1 MSRWLTIIGLGED
14 GLEGLTP
21 AARQLIERA
30 ETLVGGER
38 HLAKVPNGTAERLTW
53 ASPLKLTIDEILRRR
68 ERRVVVLA
76 TGDPL
81 WFGIGVTLLRAVPAA
96 ETRILPGVSAFALA
110 CARLGWPLADVECLT
125 LHGRSFAFLNGV
137 VAPGAKL
144 LLLSHDGATP
154 PAVAKQ
160 LTALGYGPSRLTVLE
175 HMGSADEHQLAGVAE
190 SWAAGEVLALNTIAA
205 ECIPGSDAVVRARVP
220 GLPDDAFRH
229 DGQLTK
235 REVRAVTLAALAPT
249 PGQLLWDVGAG
260 CGSIAIEWLRSHRTL
275 SAIAVEREPGRC
287 ALINENAAALGV
299 PHLELV
305 EGEAPAALKD
315 LPPPDAVFIGGGL
328 TTAGLVERCWQALK
342 PRGRLVANAVTVE
355 GEGRL
360 FVLRTELGGELTRI
374 AISRAEPIGPYTG
387 WRPHMPV
394 TQLAAT
400 KR

>member
-21 AARQLIERA
+21 AARKFIERA

-38 HLAKVPNGTAERLTW
+38 HLAKVPNGTAERLRW
-53 ASPLKLTIDEILRRR
+53 ASPLKLTIDEILKRRG
-68 ERRVVVLA
+68 RRVVVLA

-81 WFGIGVTLLRAVPAA
+81 WFGIGVTLLRAVPAE
-96 ETRILPGVSAFALA
+96 ETWIVPGVSAFALA
-110 CARLGWPLADVECLT
+110 CARLGWPLAEIECLT

-137 VAPGAKL
+137 VAPGARL

-154 PAVAKQ
+154 LAVAKA
-160 LTALGYGPSRLTVLE
+160 LTALGYGPSRLTVLD
-175 HMGSADEHQLAGVAE
+175 HMGSTDERHLTGTAE
-190 SWAAGEVLALNTIAA
+190 DWSEGEVLILNTVAV
-205 ECIPGSDAVVRARVP
+205 ECIPGPDAVVRARVP

-235 REVRAVTLAALAPT
+235 REVRAATLSALAPT
-249 PGQLLWDVGAG
+249 PGGLLWDIGAG
-260 CGSIAIEWLRSHRTL
+260 CGSVAIEWLRSHRTL
-275 SAIAVEREPGRC
+275 AAIAVERETARC
-287 ALINENAAALGV
+287 AMISENAAALGV

-305 EGEAPAALKD
+305 EGEAPAALAG
-315 LPPPDAVFIGGGL
+315 LPPPDAIFIGGGL
-328 TTAGLVERCWQALK
+328 TTARLLERCWRALK

-355 GEGRL
+355 GEARL
-360 FVLRTELGGELTRI
+360 FALRADIGGELTRI

-387 WRPHMPV
+387 WRAHRPV

>member
-21 AARQLIERA
+21 AARKLVERA

-38 HLAKVPNGTAERLTW
+38 HLAKVPNGTAERLRW

-81 WFGIGVTLLRAVPAA
+81 WFGIGVTLLRAVPA
-96 ETRILPGVSAFALA
+96 EEIWIVPGVSAFALA

-154 PAVAKQ
+154 LAVAKA

-175 HMGSADEHQLAGVAE
+175 HMGSADERHLTGIAE
-190 SWAAGEVLALNTIAA
+190 SWTAGETLALNTIAV
-205 ECIPGSDAVVRARVP
+205 ECIPGHDAVVRARVP

-235 REVRAVTLAALAPT
+235 REVRAATIAALAPT
-249 PGQLLWDVGAG
+249 PGQLMWDVGAG
-260 CGSIAIEWLRSHRTL
+260 CGSVAIEWLRSHRTL
-275 SAIAVEREPGRC
+275 AAVAVERDVGRC
-287 ALINENAAALGV
+287 AMINENAAALGV

-305 EGEAPAALKD
+305 EGQAPAALTE
-315 LPPPDAVFIGGGL
+315 LAPPDAVFIGGGL
-328 TTAGLVERCWQALK
+328 TTAGSVERCWQALK

-355 GEGRL
+355 GETRL
-360 FVLRTELGGELTRI
+360 FALRAEIGGELTRI

>member
-21 AARQLIERA
+21 AARTLIEQA
-30 ETLVGGER
+30 QTLVGGER
-38 HLAKVPNGTAERLTW
+38 HLAKVPNGTAERLRW
-53 ASPLKLTIDEILRRR
+53 ASPLKLTVDEILKRR

-81 WFGIGVTLLRAVPAA
+81 WFGIGVTLLRAVPPE
-96 ETRILPGVSAFALA
+96 ETWIVPGVSAFALA
-110 CARLGWPLADVECLT
+110 CARLGWPLAEVECLT

-154 PAVAKQ
+154 SAVAKA
-160 LTALGYGPSRLTVLE
+160 LTKLGYGPSRLTVLE
-175 HMGSADEHQLAGVAE
+175 HMGNADERQLSGIAADWTAGQTR
-190 SWAAGEVLALNTIAA
+190 ALNTIAV
-205 ECIPGSDAVVRARVP
+205 ECIPGPDVIVRGRVP

-235 REVRAVTLAALAPT
+235 REVRAATLAALAPT
-249 PGQLLWDVGAG
+249 PGQRLWDVGAG
-260 CGSIAIEWLRSHRTL
+260 CGSVAIEWLRSHRTL
-275 SAIAVEREPGRC
+275 AAVAVERAADRC
-287 ALINENAAALGV
+287 AMIRENAAALGV

-305 EGEAPAALKD
+305 EGEAPAALAE
-315 LPPPDAVFIGGGL
+315 LPPPDAVFVGGGL
-328 TTAGLVERCWQALK
+328 TTPGLVERCWQALN

-355 GEGRL
+355 GEARL
-360 FVLRTELGGELTRI
+360 FALRAEIGGELTRI
-374 AISRAEPIGPYTG
+374 AISRAEAIGAYTG
-387 WRPHMPV
+387 WRAHMPV

>member
-1 MSRWLTIIGLGED
+1 MSRWLTIIGLGEE
-14 GLEGLTP
+14 GLDGLTP
-21 AARQLIERA
+21 AARKLIERA

-38 HLAKVPNGTAERLTW
+38 HLAKVPNGTAERLRW
-53 ASPLKLTIDEILRRR
+53 ATPLKLTVDEILKRR

-81 WFGIGVTLLRAVPAA
+81 WFGIGVTLLRAVPAE
-96 ETRILPGVSAFALA
+96 ETWIVPGVSAFALA

-154 PAVAKQ
+154 RAVAKA
-160 LTALGYGPSRLTVLE
+160 LTTLGYGPSRLTVLE
-175 HMGSADEHQLAGVAE
+175 HMGSADERHLTGIAE
-190 SWAAGEVLALNTIAA
+190 SWTAGETLALNTIAV
-205 ECIPGSDAVVRARVP
+205 ECIPGSAAIVRARVP

-249 PGQLLWDVGAG
+249 PGQRLWDVGAG
-260 CGSIAIEWLRSHRTL
+260 CGSVAIEWLRSHRTL
-275 SAIAVEREPGRC
+275 AAVAVEREHDRC
-287 ALINENAAALGV
+287 AMIGENAAALGV

-305 EGEAPAALKD
+305 EGVAPAALAE
-315 LPPPDAVFIGGGL
+315 LSPPDAVFIGGGL
-328 TTAGLVERCWQALK
+328 STPGLVERCWQALN

-355 GEGRL
+355 GEARL
-360 FVLRTELGGELTRI
+360 FALRAEIGGELTRI
-374 AISRAEPIGPYTG
+374 AVSRAEPVGAYTG
-387 WRPHMPV
+387 WRAHMPV

>member
-21 AARQLIERA
+21 AARRLIERA

-387 WRPHMPV
+387 WRPQMPV

>member
-21 AARQLIERA
+21 AARKLIDGA

-38 HLAKVPNGTAERLTW
+38 HLAKVPNGTAERLRW
-53 ASPLKLTIDEILRRR
+53 ASPLKLTVDEILKRR

-81 WFGIGVTLLRAVPAA
+81 WFGIGVTLLRAVPAE
-96 ETRILPGVSAFALA
+96 ETWIVPGVSAFALA
-110 CARLGWPLADVECLT
+110 CARLGWPLAEVECLT

-137 VAPGAKL
+137 VAPGARL

-154 PAVAKQ
+154 MAVAKA

-175 HMGSADEHQLAGVAE
+175 HMGGADERHLAGT
-190 SWAAGEVLALNTIAA
+190 AADWTVGQALALNTIAV
-205 ECIPGSDAVVRARVP
+205 ECIPGPDAVVRAHVP

-235 REVRAVTLAALAPT
+235 REVRAATLAALAPT
-249 PGQLLWDVGAG
+249 PGQRLWDVGAG
-260 CGSIAIEWLRSHRTL
+260 CGSVAIEWLRSHRTL
-275 SAIAVEREPGRC
+275 AAIAVEREAGRC
-287 ALINENAAALGV
+287 VMVGENAAALGV
-299 PHLELV
+299 PHLELI
-305 EGEAPAALKD
+305 EGEAPAALVD

-328 TTAGLVERCWQALK
+328 TAAGLVERCWQALN

-355 GEGRL
+355 GEARL
-360 FVLRTELGGELTRI
+360 FALRAEIGGELTRI

-387 WRPHMPV
+387 WRAHMPV

>member
-21 AARQLIERA
+21 AARKLIEQA
-30 ETLVGGER
+30 QTLVGGER
-38 HLAKVPNGTAERLTW
+38 HLAKVPNGTAERLSW
-53 ASPLKLTIDEILRRR
+53 VSPLKLTIDEILKRR

-81 WFGIGVTLLRAVPAA
+81 WFGIGVTLLRAVPAE
-96 ETRILPGVSAFALA
+96 ETWIVPGVSAFALA
-110 CARLGWPLADVECLT
+110 CARLGWPLAEVECLT
-125 LHGRSFAFLNGV
+125 LHGRPFAFLNGV
-137 VAPGAKL
+137 VAPGARL

-154 PAVAKQ
+154 MAVAKA

-175 HMGSADEHQLAGVAE
+175 HMGGADERHLTGIAE
-190 SWAAGEVLALNTIAA
+190 TWTAGETLALNTIAV
-205 ECIPGSDAVVRARVP
+205 ECIPGLDAVVLARAP

-235 REVRAVTLAALAPT
+235 REVRAATIAALAPT

-275 SAIAVEREPGRC
+275 AAIAVEREAARC
-287 ALINENAAALGV
+287 AVISENAAALGV
-299 PHLELV
+299 PHLEFV
-305 EGEAPAALKD
+305 EGEAPAALAE

-355 GEGRL
+355 GEARL
-360 FVLRTELGGELTRI
+360 FALRAEIGGELTRI

-387 WRPHMPV
+387 WRAHRPV

>member
-1 MSRWLTIIGLGED
+1 MSRWLTIIGLGEE
-14 GLEGLTP
+14 GLDGLTP
-21 AARQLIERA
+21 AARTLIAQA
-30 ETLVGGER
+30 ETLVGGAR

-53 ASPLKLTIDEILRRR
+53 ASPLKLTIDEILKRR

-81 WFGIGVTLLRAVPAA
+81 LLRAVPAE
-96 ETRILPGVSAFALA
+96 ETWIVPGVSAFALA
-110 CARLGWPLADVECLT
+110 AARLGWPLAEVECLT

-137 VAPGAKL
+137 VAPGARL

-154 PAVAKQ
+154 PTVAKA

-175 HMGSADEHQLAGVAE
+175 HMGGTDERCMTGTAEHWTAGPVQ
-190 SWAAGEVLALNTIAA
+190 ALNTLAV
-205 ECIPGSDAVVRARVP
+205 ECIPGPNAVVRARVP

-235 REVRAVTLAALAPT
+235 REVRAVSVAALAPT
-249 PGQLLWDVGAG
+249 PGQCLWDVGAG
-260 CGSIAIEWLRSHRTL
+260 CGSVAIEWLRSHRTL
-275 SAIAVEREPGRC
+275 SAVAVERAPDRC
-287 ALINENAAALGV
+287 AMIRENAAALGV
-299 PHLELV
+299 PHLELA
-305 EGEAPAALKD
+305 EGEAPTALSA

-355 GEGRL
+355 GEARL
-360 FVLRTELGGELTRI
+360 LALRAELGGELTRI
-374 AISRAEPIGPYTG
+374 AISRAEPIGAYTG
-387 WRPHMPV
+387 WRAHMPV
-394 TQLAAT
+394 TQLAAA

>member
-1 MSRWLTIIGLGED
+1 MSRWLTIIGMGED

-21 AARQLIERA
+21 AARTLIERA

-38 HLAKVPNGTAERLTW
+38 HLAKVPNGTAERLRW
-53 ASPLKLTIDEILRRR
+53 ASPLKLTIDEILKRR

-81 WFGIGVTLLRAVPAA
+81 WFGIGVTLLRAVPAE
-96 ETRILPGVSAFALA
+96 ETWILPGVSAFALA
-110 CARLGWPLADVECLT
+110 CARLGWPLAEVECLT

-154 PAVAKQ
+154 SAVAKA
-160 LTALGYGPSRLTVLE
+160 LTTLGFGPSRLTVLE
-175 HMGSADEHQLAGVAE
+175 HMGNADERQLSGIAADWTAGQTR
-190 SWAAGEVLALNTIAA
+190 ALNTIAV
-205 ECIPGSDAVVRARVP
+205 ECIPGAGAIVRARVP

-235 REVRAVTLAALAPT
+235 REVRAATLAALAPT
-249 PGQLLWDVGAG
+249 PGQRLWDVGAG
-260 CGSIAIEWLRSHRTL
+260 CGSVAIEWLRSHRTL
-275 SAIAVEREPGRC
+275 AAVAVERAADRC
-287 ALINENAAALGV
+287 AMIRENAAALGV

-305 EGEAPAALKD
+305 QGEAPAALTEF
-315 LPPPDAVFIGGGL
+315 PSPDAVFIGGGL
-328 TTAGLVERCWQALK
+328 TTPGLVERCWQALNA
-342 PRGRLVANAVTVE
+342 RGRLIANAVTVE
-355 GEGRL
+355 GEARL
-360 FVLRTELGGELTRI
+360 FALRAEIGGELTRI
-374 AISRAEPIGPYTG
+374 AISRAEPIGAYTG
-387 WRPHMPV
+387 WRAHMPV